1 MSIWVTALP
10 QVFTGRAEEE
20 QQPVRKYMPG
30 APEIY
35 LSKAI
40 DNTRVVRVMDKGQRR
55 EMVLFTFVM
64 SVLFVLVMMYL
75 WQHFAAIEYGYKIE
89 ALRNKR
95 DKVTDVYRTLKLEE
109 ATLEDPERIDALAK
123 GMGLQTPQVG
133 QVQRLDST
141 PDGATTAMAQMS
153 GISVVSVPD

>member
-10 QVFTGRAEEE
+10 QVFSGHAEEE

-40 DNTRVVRVMDKGQRR
+40 DNTRLVRAMDKEQRR
-55 EMVLFTFVM
+55 EMVLFTIAM
-64 SVLFVLVMMYL
+64 SVLFLLVMMYL

-89 ALRNKR
+89 SLLKQR
-95 DKVTDVYRTLKLEE
+95 DQATDVYKTLKLEQ

-123 GMGLQTPQVG
+123 GMGLQMPQVG

-141 PDGATTAMAQMS
+141 TDANTTAMVRMS
-153 GISVVSVPD
+153 GVSVVSVPD